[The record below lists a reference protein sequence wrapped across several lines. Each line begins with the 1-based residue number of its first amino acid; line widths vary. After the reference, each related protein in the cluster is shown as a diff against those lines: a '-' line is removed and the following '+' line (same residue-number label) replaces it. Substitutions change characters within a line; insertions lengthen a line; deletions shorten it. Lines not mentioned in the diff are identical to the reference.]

1 MDKKRFP
8 KTNTAFDLYDTQKLK
23 QAHEQLTAVYDSN
36 YDKGR
41 QCKLLETIIHKLE
54 RLIEEH
60 GHTEV

>member
-8 KTNTAFDLYDTQKLK
+8 KTDIAFDLYDTQKLK
-23 QAHEQLTAVYDSN
+23 QAHEQLTTIYNYN
-36 YDKGR
+36 YDNSRKCR
-41 QCKLLETIIHKLE
+41 LLETIINKLE